1 MQSTIRFLYKLSGSI
16 PACAVASF
24 LLIAAPAHAD
34 GESAG
39 EPGGFIV
46 LGAAQIP
53 EYEGA
58 DELRTVP
65 FVASRF
71 QLFGREAEVD
81 GLEFRYDLNEDRVWR
96 AGPTLSVSIPRGD
109 NADSAAV
116 ALLPEID
123 PALELGAYVG
133 FRTPYG
139 SAREGV
145 LSGYLNA
152 RRDVTGVHDGWLVK
166 ADLEYFFAAARAL
179 RFGVALNATYV
190 SDAYAETYFDVT
202 AADGAIAGLPAFS
215 TGGGLRDVGVELYS
229 IVSFSEH
236 AGVFLRLANNRL
248 QGDFADSPIVAR
260 EGDENQVFYGV
271 GYFRRF

>member
-1 MQSTIRFLYKLSGSI
+1 MRFSYLFFERLSGGV
-16 PACAVASF
+16 AVCAVVS
-24 LLIAAPAHAD
+24 LMLIAVPVQAD
-34 GESAG
+34 MEPSE

-58 DELRTVP
+58 DEPRTVP
-65 FVASRF
+65 FVASRL

-81 GLEFRYDLNEDRVWR
+81 GLEFRYDLNDDRVWR

-116 ALLPEID
+116 ALLPEIN
-123 PALELGAYVG
+123 PALELGAYFG
-133 FRTPYG
+133 FRTPFG
-139 SAREGV
+139 SAREGT
-145 LSGYLNA
+145 LSGYVNA

-166 ADLEYFFAAARAL
+166 ADLEYFFAVARAL

-190 SDAYAETYFDVT
+190 SDEYAETYFDVSP
-202 AADGAIAGLPAFS
+202 ADGATAGLPAFS
-215 TGGGLRDVGVELYS
+215 TGGGLRDIGVELYS
-229 IVSFSEH
+229 IVSFSER
-236 AGVFLRLANNRL
+236 AGVFLRVANNRL
-248 QGDFADSPIVAR
+248 LGDFADSPIVAL
-260 EGDENQVFYGV
+260 EGNEDQVFYGV